1 MTLSG
6 RDVALLSAA
15 IVPVIVVFF
24 FFDAYPQPAG
34 YYDFADVRTGFG
46 IANFWNVASNALF
59 LVFGV
64 AGLYLVL
71 KGEGLA
77 TLPEMRA
84 AYIVLFAGIAITA
97 LGSGWFHL
105 SPENDTLFWDRL
117 PMTIA
122 FMSLFATVIGEH
134 VSARLGSALL
144 WPLLLIGIASV
155 VYWDYTESSG
165 AGDLRLYGVVQFLP
179 LILIPAL
186 LLSFRSAFNT
196 INFFWVTIGLYI
208 LAKLLEHFDQ
218 QIFSFGGV
226 ISGHSLKHFAASL
239 VPLVLILGM
248 RHRTKV
254 K

>member
-24 FFDAYPQPAG
+24 FFDAYPQPAS
-34 YYDFADVRTGFG
+34 YYDFSDARTGFG
-46 IANFWNVASNALF
+46 IANFWNVVSNTLF

-64 AGLYLVL
+64 AGLYLML
-71 KGEGLA
+71 KGEGIA

-117 PMTIA
+117 PMTI
-122 FMSLFATVIGEH
+122 GEH
-134 VSARLGSALL
+134 VSARLASALL
-144 WPLLLIGIASV
+144 WPLLLIGVASV

-165 AGDLRLYGVVQFLP
+165 AGDLRLYGIVQFLP
-179 LILIPAL
+179 MILIPAL